1 MHSYH
6 LTRKKIAQYF
16 SFISGV
22 EGGWEDNMMCR
33 VGILCSNVCKPNLS
47 EDLYGVDSPVTG
59 LVTQFQGLLERIR
72 RVVRQLLCMQLKL
85 TMSEVVKSTYFESNG
100 DIWKVDDS
108 GPTTGDTGTER
119 HERSRPPSLKLAALV
134 QFPPAAVEIVLKIA
148 LN

>member
-1 MHSYH
+1 MVR
-6 LTRKKIAQYF
+6 RKNYLLNPVSRQNFANALAENHNLKLE
-16 SFISGV
+16 V
-22 EGGWEDNMMCR
+22 CR
-33 VGILCSNVCKPNLS
+33 
-47 EDLYGVDSPVTG
+47 
-59 LVTQFQGLLERIR
+59 
-72 RVVRQLLCMQLKL
+72 MQLKL

-119 HERSRPPSLKLAALV
+119 HERRRPPSLKLAALV

>member
-1 MHSYH
+1 
-6 LTRKKIAQYF
+6 
-16 SFISGV
+16 
-22 EGGWEDNMMCR
+22 MCR

-119 HERSRPPSLKLAALV
+119 HERRRPPSLKLAALV
-134 QFPPAAVEIVLKIA
+134 QFPPAAVETVLKIA